1 MVGSSRTVGCGGC
14 ETSRVTSSELKGAG
28 RAEQAQQ
35 LKRECSAQQ
44 QVQEKE
50 GLAKSPEK
58 GTTRQPSEVEEE
70 GRERGRWDGRDGTT
84 RFILGTQHTA
94 HSIAADLDR
103 TRTHADPRGGARGM
117 GWPGWVMELAEA
129 VEVEVCASNNP
140 WPPAISPLT
149 RMSRHLL
156 QASGGR
162 TWQAESCEWL
172 LGRH

>member
-70 GRERGRWDGRDGTT
+70 GWERGRWDGRDGTT

-94 HSIAADLDR
+94 HSAAADLDR
-103 TRTHADPRGGARGM
+103 TRTHADPRGGPVAWDGPDGSWSWRKL
-117 GWPGWVMELAEA
+117 WKWKCVRPTTPG
-129 VEVEVCASNNP
+129 
-140 WPPAISPLT
+140 PPAISPLT
-149 RMSRHLL
+149 RMSRHLF
-156 QASGGR
+156 ASFGG
-162 TWQAESCEWL
+162 AGL
-172 LGRH
+172 AGRKL